1 MRAVENRLA
10 MEVRA
15 VHELAEQTE
24 KARRD
29 YMENRPVDMDK
40 IIAEAR
46 GRGKKTSSGGRCIKC

>member
-1 MRAVENRLA
+1 